1 MLQMIK
7 RTLLWATAAVAIIA
21 LVLVALI
28 TWPNP
33 LFAFSLGAGKLTVV
47 SDHPIPPAGGQRFLR
62 DCERLLERSP
72 LKAMRREYRLYV
84 TNEDWR
90 QRLFFIPHREAWG
103 FAWYYDFGGHAF
115 LSGADFKTGQVVH
128 WGYIGTP
135 PRTLASRRLT
145 SRRRSSGRKARGR
158 DGTRRCRS
166 CCRRS
171 SGPPG

>member
-90 QRLFFIPHREAWG
+90 QRLFFIPHREARG

-115 LSGADFKTGQVVH
+115 LSGADFDAQRDPLH
-128 WGYIGTP
+128 A
-135 PRTLASRRLT
+135 LQLLERLVAPLVKHRENDKHPAVE
-145 SRRRSSGRKARGR
+145 SDGERRR
-158 DGTRRCRS
+158 
-166 CCRRS
+166 
-171 SGPPG
+171 